1 MAAPDQASCAP
12 RIRSNKLSCFFFTI
26 YLWVK
31 SWRFV
36 KKSQKWQPVP
46 CPVSSNI
53 PLPVNCVKVIILTQ
67 TRNFFYLQNNHLK
80 IRFLKLQ
87 KARKVV
93 TEMLTNPLISPF
105 SPSILPSEV
114 DPPACVMS
122 WRKVIREISSFS
134 WESKEKHVIVQFGPL
149 IMPGHKTLF
158 VGNYILGTWSSSC
171 PPPGVK
177 LTSFKVNNWLQFV
190 ASEKWRA
197 HQEIIVRGAG
207 LGLVAGAGH
216 PSRPLH
222 PFPLL
227 HQDQLQV
234 ITQH

>member
-1 MAAPDQASCAP
+1 M
-12 RIRSNKLSCFFFTI
+12 
-26 YLWVK
+26 
-31 SWRFV
+31 
-36 KKSQKWQPVP
+36 
-46 CPVSSNI
+46 
-53 PLPVNCVKVIILTQ
+53 
-67 TRNFFYLQNNHLK
+67 
-80 IRFLKLQ
+80 
-87 KARKVV
+87 
-93 TEMLTNPLISPF
+93 
-105 SPSILPSEV
+105 
-114 DPPACVMS
+114 
-122 WRKVIREISSFS
+122 
-134 WESKEKHVIVQFGPL
+134 QFGPL

-158 VGNYILGTWSSSC
+158 VGNYILSTWSSSC

-234 ITQH
+234 ITQHKVAPAQRRKSQAVNRQSSSSVLKSEPISIQLPPLFPQIPSPPPTRTPPCSRWICQRFRVSFPQI